1 MIKFDSNK
9 LAAVAVAQSTEETR
23 YYLRGVF
30 FTGHIAVATNGHIM
44 TVGRDAR
51 MIDGDF
57 VKNDEGIFP
66 ISKKAQT
73 TMKKAQAES
82 VKIDDGVLTVVDSM
96 ESVLHMEPC
105 EPIDGT
111 FPDWRRVIPNTET
124 ELTSNHGTFNH
135 VYFAKIAE
143 TAKILSKSETGVKI
157 LGEDPTKSHL
167 VNYINN
173 EVFSVIMPMRDTI
186 ETGVPSWVE
195 VSKNES

>member
-9 LAAVAVAQSTEETR
+9 LAAVAVAQSIEETR
-23 YYLRGVF
+23 YYLCGVF
-30 FTGHIAVATNGHIM
+30 FTGRMAVATNGHIM
-44 TVGRDAR
+44 TVAND
-51 MIDGDF
+51 MTHF
-57 VKNDEGIFP
+57 ENDEGIYP

-73 TMKKAQAES
+73 TMKKTQAES
-82 VKIDDGVLTVVDSM
+82 VKIDDGVLTVVDDM

-167 VNYINN
+167 VNYTDN
-173 EVFSVIMPMRDTI
+173 EVFSILMPMRDTI
-186 ETGVPSWVE
+186 ETGVPSWLE